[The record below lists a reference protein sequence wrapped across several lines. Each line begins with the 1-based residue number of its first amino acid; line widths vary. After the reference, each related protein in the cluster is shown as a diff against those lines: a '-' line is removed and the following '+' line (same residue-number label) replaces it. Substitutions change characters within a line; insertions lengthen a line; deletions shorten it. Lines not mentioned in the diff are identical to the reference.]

1 MCDPRGM
8 QLYRQPVIG
17 SEMLACGALNRHQLR
32 SRFCRLLPDVY
43 LDNRIAVTL
52 RARTTAA
59 WLWSGRR
66 AVIAGQA
73 AAALHGAKWVDA
85 DIPIEVFHANPR
97 PPRGVLVC
105 REALATDEVVEMG
118 GLPVTTAARTAFDLA
133 RHAPLRPAVAGLDAL
148 AAATSITAGQVV
160 AVAERHRFVRGLSQ
174 LRQAVALMD
183 AGAQSPQESYL
194 RLTLIEAGFPRP
206 RTQIPVP
213 TPQRTYY
220 LDTGWEDVMVA
231 AEYDGEQHLKS
242 PERWAY
248 DIARLEH
255 LQAAGWIVIRVVKS
269 HRTAEVIARVAQ
281 ARAMRGAVDRL
292 TPRIA

>member
-1 MCDPRGM
+1 M

-32 SRFCRLLPDVY
+32 SRFLRLFPDIY
-43 LDNRIAVTL
+43 LDNRFEVTL
-52 RARTTAA
+52 RARTTGA

-73 AAALHGAKWVDA
+73 ASALHWAKWVD
-85 DIPIEVFHANPR
+85 DDVPVEMVHVSPR
-97 PPRGVLVC
+97 SPRGVIVY
-105 REALATDEVVEMG
+105 REAVFADEVVEVA

-133 RHAPLRPAVAGLDAL
+133 RHAPLRPAVARLDAL
-148 AAATSITAGQVV
+148 AAATGVTAEQVAV
-160 AVAERHRFVRGLSQ
+160 VAERHRFVRGLAQ
-174 LRQAVALMD
+174 MRQAVALMD
-183 AGAQSPQESYL
+183 AGAQSPRESYL
-194 RLTLIEAGFPRP
+194 RLTLVEAGFPRP

-242 PERWAY
+242 PAQWAY
-248 DIARLEH
+248 DIARLER

-269 HRTAEVIARVAQ
+269 HRAAEVIARVAQ